1 MSDAAATGSS
11 ELYFKELAIY
21 ITSVAKASL
30 KQNALGQRTIDLSL
44 KMLSLSCNTFGGLE
58 LGRLNR
64 ISRKDARLIKKLE
77 GNSET
82 HAVEDAMLILKTY
95 KKLYLEGDW
104 EKMIECK
111 GRIIENMESDE

>member
-1 MSDAAATGSS
+1 
-11 ELYFKELAIY
+11 
-21 ITSVAKASL
+21 
-30 KQNALGQRTIDLSL
+30 
-44 KMLSLSCNTFGGLE
+44 MLSLSCNTFGGLE